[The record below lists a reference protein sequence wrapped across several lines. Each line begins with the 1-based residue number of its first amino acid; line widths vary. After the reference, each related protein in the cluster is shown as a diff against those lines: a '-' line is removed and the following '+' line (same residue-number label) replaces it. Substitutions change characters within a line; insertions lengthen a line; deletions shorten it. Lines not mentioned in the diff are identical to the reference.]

1 MLDNREMRQV
11 YCDKLLEMA
20 EKNANIVVFEADLMK
35 GSGTERFFKAYPER
49 SFDVGVAEANMVT
62 VAAGMST
69 YGKIPFCTTFGPFA
83 TRRCYDQVFI
93 SVAYSQRNVKITGTD
108 PGITAEINGGT
119 HMPFE
124 DMGIMRNI
132 PTMVCVEP
140 TDEAMLDSLMPQIA
154 EHNGPVYIR
163 LFRKKTEKIYELGEK
178 FDLFK
183 AKTIKKGK
191 DCTIICSGIMVS
203 KAIEAEKELQKEGLN
218 VGILNVATW
227 KPLDKQAILDCAKE
241 TGCIVTAENHSII
254 NGLGSAVAELLCEE
268 YPVPLKRVGV
278 RDVFGEVGK
287 VSFLEK
293 KLQIS
298 KDDIIIAVKKSN

>member
-1 MLDNREMRQV
+1 
-11 YCDKLLEMA
+11 
-20 EKNANIVVFEADLMK
+20 
-35 GSGTERFFKAYPER
+35 
-49 SFDVGVAEANMVT
+49 
-62 VAAGMST
+62 
-69 YGKIPFCTTFGPFA
+69 
-83 TRRCYDQVFI
+83 
-93 SVAYSQRNVKITGTD
+93 
-108 PGITAEINGGT
+108 
-119 HMPFE
+119 
-124 DMGIMRNI
+124 
-132 PTMVCVEP
+132 
-140 TDEAMLDSLMPQIA
+140 
-154 EHNGPVYIR
+154 
-163 LFRKKTEKIYELGEK
+163 
-178 FDLFK
+178 
-183 AKTIKKGK
+183 
-191 DCTIICSGIMVS
+191 MVS

-298 KDDIIIAVKKSN
+298 KDDIIIAVKKAIKAKNG